1 MLADLVVDEVPT
13 HVRATMTEDQ
23 LKAVRSAAKKRHA
36 LDVRFTLPLG
46 FTQLYLVVLVGKD
59 TRRET
64 IEVQN
69 ERRANTRIHATTGAI
84 AVIAALAVVVAAVVL
99 YVLKSKAGI
108 DLFPFHAKDVVGR

>member
-36 LDVRFTLPLG
+36 LDIRFTLPLG
-46 FTQLYLVVLVGKD
+46 FTQLYFVFLVGKD

-64 IEVQN
+64 LEVQS
-69 ERRANTRIHATTGAI
+69 ERRTNTRIHLTTGAI
-84 AVIAALAVVVAAVVL
+84 AVISVLTVVVTAVAL
-99 YVLKSKAGI
+99 YILKSKAGI
-108 DLFPFHAKDVVGR
+108 DLFPFHVRDVVGN